1 MAVGDSQTLDMYC
14 TAQKLSK
21 INDFLVFAFAKE
33 AKQNKKSKEA
43 KKQRILNVNDSCTN
57 FYMYI
62 A

>member
-1 MAVGDSQTLDMYC
+1 MAGGESQTLDMYC

-43 KKQRILNVNDSCTN
+43 KNSECK
-57 FYMYI
+57 
-62 A
+62 